1 MLTLSDINNLTN
13 SHDGDIYSDL
23 YKDVYG
29 TRPRYAKF
37 VSVEEFDKD
46 MEYLSKKLS
55 EQLDQDRLDK
65 EAHWV
70 DFLSRIEATKQL
82 VSNIDTT
89 RAVEIIADSEEVS
102 AEELSFYGWEIL
114 EWKLGLQFDSIK
126 PYLEI
131 AA

>member
-29 TRPRYAKF
+29 SRPRYAKF